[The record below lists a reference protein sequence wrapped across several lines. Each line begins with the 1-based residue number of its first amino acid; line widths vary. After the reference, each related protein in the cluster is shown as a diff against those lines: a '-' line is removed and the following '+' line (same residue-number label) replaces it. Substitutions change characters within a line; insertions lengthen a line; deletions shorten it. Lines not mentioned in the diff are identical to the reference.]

1 MSDSVAGAFLEQEAT
16 VEEVVQLPQ
25 EEIKVIV
32 IDDEL
37 AGLTS
42 FHLQQ
47 MVHNFEGVLGDCTSP
62 EFEELWSLTEE
73 LGGLPDAQ
81 DYDEEAQ
88 RKHLLSDNF
97 VSSVVLNPQFENKV
111 SDTVKALLT
120 PFLDRAKKVEGL
132 RDAIKTAFD
141 GQGSSLEFS
150 PNRPTRPQ
158 DLLKYDLIIF
168 DLVLQDSTAPVDELV
183 RYLKSLGEEQPSHLP
198 SIIVM
203 SSREELIQERKR
215 FSTESNIS
223 AAGLMLLPKSEVF
236 KANFGA
242 HGIKLSYQQLKR
254 QREIAQH
261 MRVFMSAWTRAQ
273 TEAQEKARF
282 TLWNL
287 DAAAMQ
293 EIHLSASLDSDPYD
307 GHLSEFLAKEYL
319 WHVEGAVDVAN
330 AIDKLD
336 ECFTQQLKQNGNVTA
351 IATRFMAP
359 FVNPSIN
366 RDLVSHF
373 TWSGFSL
380 DKNILTKTHD
390 EILADFSH
398 ALPFGAVLAPEEV
411 GDDSDFLVH
420 ITQQCD
426 ILSVAR
432 AKKEGFTA
440 KFAVARA
447 IEVSDNRVPV
457 HDNDEVVAK
466 GLKLGDKEYDL
477 KIVNGNILAL
487 PAEMLTTYIKEKS
500 FNVVGRLRHEI
511 ATQFLVATANYMTRP
526 AGIKTTRA
534 QVHAVNLYLYG
545 KAFGDLVSFTDDNGV
560 ALKLY
565 VTKRNASYYFSDE
578 SSMRIALWVK
588 SQVDQH
594 YGKDID
600 LQKACDSLSVGVSNN
615 ACVSGVVSLV
625 FKDQVFDARQRG
637 EQFPAKNEKLG
648 ERVQLLALC
657 V

>member
-1 MSDSVAGAFLEQEAT
+1 MSDSVAEVLLAQDAS
-16 VEEVVQLPQ
+16 VEEAVQPAQ

-47 MVHNFEGVLGDCTSP
+47 MVHNFEGILGDCTSP
-62 EFEELWSLTEE
+62 EFEELWALTEE
-73 LGGLPDAQ
+73 LGGLPGAQ

-88 RKHLLSDNF
+88 RKYLLSDNF

-111 SDTVKALLT
+111 SDSVKGLLA
-120 PFLDRAKKVEGL
+120 PFLDRAKKVKGL
-132 RDAIKTAFD
+132 RDAIKEAFD
-141 GQGSSLEFS
+141 SQGSTLEFS
-150 PNRPTRPQ
+150 PNRPTKPQ

-168 DLVLQDSTAPVDELV
+168 DLVLQGSTAPVDELV
-183 RYLKSLGEEQPSHLP
+183 RYLKSLGDEQPSYLP

-203 SSREELIQERKR
+203 SSRDELIQERKR

-273 TEAQEKARF
+273 AEAQEKARF

-319 WHVEGAVDVAN
+319 WHVESAVDVAN

-336 ECFTQQLKQNGNVTA
+336 ECFKQQLKQGGNVAA

-380 DKNILTKTHD
+380 DKNILTKPHD

-398 ALPFGAVLAPEEV
+398 ALPFGAVLAAEEV
-411 GDDSDFLVH
+411 GDNSDFLVH

-447 IEVSDNRVPV
+447 TEVSDNRVPI
-457 HDNDEVVAK
+457 HENDEVVAK
-466 GLKLGDKEYDL
+466 GLKHGNKEYDL

-487 PAEMLTTYIKEKS
+487 PAEMLTNYLKEKN
-500 FNVVGRLRHEI
+500 FNIVGRLRHEI

-545 KAFGDLVSFTDDNGV
+545 TTFGDLVPFIDDDGV

-565 VTKRNASYYFSDE
+565 VTKKDASYYFSDE

-600 LQKACDSLSVGVSNN
+600 LQKACDSLSVGVANN
-615 ACVSGVVSLV
+615 TCVSGIVSLV
-625 FKDQVFDARQRG
+625 FREQILDARQRG
-637 EQFPAKNEKLG
+637 EQFPAKNGKLG
-648 ERVQLLALC
+648 NRVQLLALC